1 MAQTQRILCCDNI
14 RTHFGLIW
22 DTIWPPTANSQL
34 LPLPQYNDWT
44 ADATRVV
51 LAHFWSEKVHLW
63 NLSSPSI
70 WGHACLFSLRSDD
83 VDNWA
88 SGWSKSFSPGPNFN
102 VGQSPLEGS
111 VRVLVDWNMVSNASI
126 WCLVASRVELGWVET
141 PSLWRFWHL
150 QPIANF
156 YYFPNI
162 MTGSLKR
169 PELFSLIFH
178 VRTVI
183 FGT

>member
-1 MAQTQRILCCDNI
+1 MDSRIYWHQYLSK
-14 RTHFGLIW
+14 LI
-22 DTIWPPTANSQL
+22 IEPPDGQSHSHSA
-34 LPLPQYNDWT
+34 
-44 ADATRVV
+44 
-51 LAHFWSEKVHLW
+51 
-63 NLSSPSI
+63 
-70 WGHACLFSLRSDD
+70 
-83 VDNWA
+83 
-88 SGWSKSFSPGPNFN
+88 PNRPDFN

-162 MTGSLKR
+162 MTGPQTHPR
-169 PELFSLIFH
+169 PYSLIFQ

-183 FGT
+183 FGTQPLYPYVDRRFHFLFGRRKLIIEPPDGQSQSHSAPK